1 MNCVPRRRA
10 LAPTG
15 WKAFAPFKRGSRT
28 LALRETAATV
38 NPPVT
43 KWLLQF
49 LGGCLAV
56 ASVAAADPA
65 AADPAAAEPAAAAPA
80 KAVHVFVVPVRDQIG
95 SAVLYVVRRGL
106 KEAIAAKA
114 DAVVFDMKTPG
125 GALDSTF
132 EIMEAIG
139 KFPGPTLTYV
149 NTEAISAGA
158 FISATTDEIW
168 FAPAGIIGAA
178 APVSGTG
185 QEVEATMKLKIV
197 SYLKARVRAM
207 SEGKAYRGQVI
218 SAMIDAD
225 TELKIG
231 DEVIKGKGELLSL
244 TAGEAMKL
252 YGDPP
257 KPLLGAGIAAS
268 VDELIGKKFPG
279 AKATV
284 TTLELTWSENLAVW
298 LTAIS
303 PVLMGLGMLALFVE
317 FKTPGFGLFGLAGIS
332 LLAIVFLG
340 NYVAGLSGQEPMLVF
355 ALGVLLV
362 ALEIFVLPG
371 VFIFAVAGLALML
384 GSLVWSMADLWP
396 HEPIGVAWEGNAFAG
411 PLTDLGLGLVI
422 AAVLGIALARFLPR
436 GWVWDRLVVQTTVSG
451 AAQHAGGSE
460 ELRATAGQLVGRE
473 GVAVTALR
481 PSGQVEID
489 GQRYEARVEIGG
501 IERGEVVLVRG
512 QSNFGLIVEARR

>member
-1 MNCVPRRRA
+1 V
-10 LAPTG
+10 
-15 WKAFAPFKRGSRT
+15 S
-28 LALRETAATV
+28 
-38 NPPVT
+38 
-43 KWLLQF
+43 KWLLQ
-49 LGGCLAV
+49 LLVWCLALSPLTASEPV
-56 ASVAAADPA
+56 AVPA
-65 AADPAAAEPAAAAPA
+65 V
-80 KAVHVFVVPVRDQIG
+80 KAVHVYVVPVREQIG
-95 SAVLYVVRRGL
+95 SAVLYVIRRGL
-106 KEAIAAKA
+106 KEAIEAKA

-139 KFPGPTLTYV
+139 KFPGTTLTYV

-185 QEVEATMKLKIV
+185 QDVDATMKLKIV

-218 SAMIDAD
+218 SAMIDED

-244 TAGEAMKL
+244 TAAEATKL
-252 YGDPP
+252 YGDPA

-268 VDELIGKKFPG
+268 VDEVIAKKFPG

-303 PVLMGLGMLALFVE
+303 PVLMGLGMLALFIE
-317 FKTPGFGLFGLAGIS
+317 FKTPGFGMFGIAGIA
-332 LLAIVFLG
+332 LLGIVFLG
-340 NYVAGLSGQEPMLVF
+340 NYVAGLSGQEPMIVF

-362 ALEIFVLPG
+362 ALEIFLLPG
-371 VFIFAVAGLALML
+371 VVVFAVAGLALML

-396 HEPIGVAWEGNAFAG
+396 HEPIGVAWNGNAFSG
-411 PLTDLGLGLVI
+411 PLADLGLGLVI
-422 AAVLGIALARFLPR
+422 AAVVGIALARFLPR
-436 GWVWDRLVVQTTVSG
+436 GWIWDRLVVQTTVGG

-460 ELRATAGQLVGRE
+460 ALAAAVGELTGRQ
-473 GVAVTALR
+473 GFAVTALR

-501 IERGEVVLVRG
+501 IDRGEAVVVRG
-512 QSNFGLIVEARR
+512 ESDFGLIVEAAK

>member
-1 MNCVPRRRA
+1 M
-10 LAPTG
+10 
-15 WKAFAPFKRGSRT
+15 S
-28 LALRETAATV
+28 
-38 NPPVT
+38 
-43 KWLLQF
+43 KWLLQ
-49 LGGCLAV
+49 LLSLCLAV
-56 ASVAAADPA
+56 ASVT
-65 AADPAAAEPAAAAPA
+65 AAEPVAAPA
-80 KAVHVFVVPVRDQIG
+80 AKPVHVYVVPVREQIG

-106 KEAIAAKA
+106 KEAIEAKA

-139 KFPGPTLTYV
+139 KFPGKTLTYV

-178 APVSGTG
+178 APVSGNG
-185 QEVEATMKLKIV
+185 QDVEATMKLKIV

-244 TAGEAMKL
+244 TAAEATKL

-268 VDELIGKKFPG
+268 IDEVIAKKFPG

-284 TTLELTWSENLAVW
+284 TTLDLTWSENLAVW

-303 PVLMGLGMLALFVE
+303 PVLMGLGMLALFIE
-317 FKTPGFGLFGLAGIS
+317 FKTPGFGMFGIAGIV
-332 LLAIVFLG
+332 LLGIVFLG
-340 NYVAGLSGQEPMLVF
+340 NYVAGLSGQEPMIAFV
-355 ALGVLLV
+355 LGVLLV
-362 ALEIFVLPG
+362 ALEIFLLPG
-371 VFIFAVAGLALML
+371 VVVFAVAGLALML

-396 HEPIGVAWEGNAFAG
+396 HEPIGVAWNGNAFSG
-411 PLTDLGLGLVI
+411 PLADLGLGLVI

-436 GWVWDRLVVQTTVSG
+436 GWIWDRLVVQTTVGG
-451 AAQHAGGSE
+451 AAQRAGGSA
-460 ELRATAGQLVGRE
+460 ELAAAVGELVGQQ
-473 GVAVTALR
+473 GLAVTALR
-481 PSGQVEID
+481 PSGQVEIG

-501 IERGEVVLVRG
+501 IDRGQAVVVRG
-512 QSNFGLIVEARR
+512 QSDFGLIVEAVK

>member
-1 MNCVPRRRA
+1 M
-10 LAPTG
+10 
-15 WKAFAPFKRGSRT
+15 S
-28 LALRETAATV
+28 
-38 NPPVT
+38 
-43 KWLLQF
+43 KWLLQ
-49 LGGCLAV
+49 LLSLCLAV
-56 ASVAAADPA
+56 ASVT
-65 AADPAAAEPAAAAPA
+65 AAEPVAAPA
-80 KAVHVFVVPVRDQIG
+80 VKPVHVYVVPVREQIG

-106 KEAIAAKA
+106 KEAIEAKA

-139 KFPGPTLTYV
+139 KFPGKTLTYV

-178 APVSGTG
+178 APVSGNG
-185 QEVEATMKLKIV
+185 QDVEATMKLKIV

-244 TAGEAMKL
+244 TAAEATKL

-268 VDELIGKKFPG
+268 IDEVIAKKFPG

-284 TTLELTWSENLAVW
+284 TTLDLTWSENLAVW

-303 PVLMGLGMLALFVE
+303 PVLMGLGMLALFIE
-317 FKTPGFGLFGLAGIS
+317 FKTPGFGMFGIAGIV
-332 LLAIVFLG
+332 LLGIVFLG
-340 NYVAGLSGQEPMLVF
+340 NYVAGLSGQEPMIVF
-355 ALGVLLV
+355 VLGVLLV
-362 ALEIFVLPG
+362 ALEIFLLPG
-371 VFIFAVAGLALML
+371 VVVFAVAGLALML

-396 HEPIGVAWEGNAFAG
+396 HEPIGVAWNGNAFSG
-411 PLTDLGLGLVI
+411 PLADLGLGLVI

-436 GWVWDRLVVQTTVSG
+436 GWIWDRLVVQTTVGG
-451 AAQHAGGSE
+451 AAQRAGGSA
-460 ELRATAGQLVGRE
+460 ELAAAVGELVGQQ
-473 GVAVTALR
+473 GLAVTALR
-481 PSGQVEID
+481 PSGQVEIG

-501 IERGEVVLVRG
+501 IDRGQAVVVRG
-512 QSNFGLIVEARR
+512 QSDFGLIVEAVK

>member
-1 MNCVPRRRA
+1 MA
-10 LAPTG
+10 
-15 WKAFAPFKRGSRT
+15 S
-28 LALRETAATV
+28 E
-38 NPPVT
+38 PV
-43 KWLLQF
+43 
-49 LGGCLAV
+49 V
-56 ASVAAADPA
+56 APA
-65 AADPAAAEPAAAAPA
+65 AKP
-80 KAVHVFVVPVRDQIG
+80 VHVFVVPVREQIG

-106 KEAIAAKA
+106 KEAIEAKA

-139 KFPGPTLTYV
+139 KFPGTTITYV

-158 FISATTDEIW
+158 FISATTEEIW

-178 APVSGTG
+178 APVSGSG
-185 QEVEATMKLKIV
+185 QDVEATMKLKIV

-244 TAGEAMKL
+244 TAGEAIKL

-257 KPLLGAGIAAS
+257 KPLLGAGIATS
-268 VDELIGKKFPG
+268 VDDVIAKKFPG

-284 TTLELTWSENLAVW
+284 TTLDLTWSENLAVW

-303 PVLMGLGMLALFVE
+303 PVLMGLGMLALFIE
-317 FKTPGFGLFGLAGIS
+317 FKTPGFGLFGISGIA
-332 LLAIVFLG
+332 LLGIVFLG

-355 ALGVLLV
+355 GLGVLLV
-362 ALEIFVLPG
+362 ALEIFLLPG
-371 VFIFAVAGLALML
+371 VVFFAVAGLALML

-396 HEPIGVAWEGNAFAG
+396 HEPIGVAWNGNAFTG
-411 PLTDLGLGLVI
+411 PITDLGLGLVI
-422 AAVLGIALARFLPR
+422 AAVLGVALARFMPR
-436 GWVWDRLVVQTTVSG
+436 GWVWDRLIVQTTVGG

-460 ELRATAGQLVGRE
+460 ELGATAVQLVGCE
-473 GVAVTALR
+473 GLAVTPLR

-489 GQRYEARVEIGG
+489 GRRYEARVEIGG
-501 IERGEVVLVRG
+501 IDRGQAIVVRG
-512 QSNFGLIVEARR
+512 QSDFGLIVEAAR